1 MSIHIGAEKGD
12 IAETVLLA
20 GDPLRA
26 KFIAENMLTDFTC
39 YTQVRNMLGFTGYY
53 KGKRVSVQGTGMGQP
68 SLAIYT
74 HELIHTYGAK
84 KLIRVGTCGA
94 LMPEIALGEII
105 IAQGAST
112 DSNANRI
119 LFQGLDFA
127 PLADFDMLMKA
138 WKAANDK
145 GINARVGNVFSTDL
159 FYFKNDPER
168 WKVWTAHKMLCADME
183 TSMLY
188 TMAAGAGVQALS
200 ILTVSDNIVTGAFGT
215 SEERER
221 PILDIVDIAMAC
233 ADI

>member
-1 MSIHIGAEKGD
+1 MSLHIGAEKGD

-26 KFIAENMLTDFTC
+26 KFIAENLLEDVSC
-39 YTQVRNMLGFTGYY
+39 YTKVRNMLGFTGYY
-53 KGKRVSVQGTGMGQP
+53 QGKRVSVQGTGMGQP

-94 LMPEIALGEII
+94 LMPDIKLGEII

-119 LFQGLDFA
+119 TFSGLDFA
-127 PLADFDMLMKA
+127 PLADFSMLIQA
-138 WKAANDK
+138 FESARER
-145 GINARVGNVFSTDL
+145 GIDVRVGNVFSTDL

-168 WKVWTAHKMLCADME
+168 WKIWTDHQMLCADME

-188 TMAAGAGVQALS
+188 TMAAGANIQALS
-200 ILTVSDNIVTGAFGT
+200 ILTVSDNIITGAFG
-215 SEERER
+215 SSDDREK
-221 PILDIVDIAMAC
+221 PILDIVDIALSC
-233 ADI
+233 L